1 MWKDITWI
9 SNLLVLLQA
18 ASYIVSAFGI
28 IGILIAVKQSN
39 KADKKEDWE
48 RFR

>member
-28 IGILIAVKQSN
+28 IGILIAVKQAN
-39 KADKKEDWE
+39 KADKKEVWD

>member
-1 MWKDITWI
+1 MWRDMLWI

-18 ASYIVSAFGI
+18 TSYIVSAFGI
-28 IGILIAVKQSN
+28 IGILMTVKQAN
-39 KADKKEDWE
+39 KADKKELWE